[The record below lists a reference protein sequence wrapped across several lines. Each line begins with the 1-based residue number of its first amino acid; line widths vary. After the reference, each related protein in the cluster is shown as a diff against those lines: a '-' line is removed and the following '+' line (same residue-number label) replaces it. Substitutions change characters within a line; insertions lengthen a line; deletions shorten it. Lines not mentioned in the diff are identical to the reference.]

1 VGRRRRGGS
10 EAGASCDACGAGD
23 GGWKKREDKVR
34 EREGGGGEKKEGEK
48 GKIIGKK
55 KGK

>member
-1 VGRRRRGGS
+1 VEEKRGEG
-10 EAGASCDACGAGD
+10 
-23 GGWKKREDKVR
+23 
-34 EREGGGGEKKEGEK
+34 EREGGGGRKKEGEK